1 MNADIIIHDFQISP
15 LNMKFIIICVIC
27 YNEKLSGISYFY
39 IHLNISTTYISK
51 PNIQQSFLLA
61 NTILYDFISQ
71 TKECLFFRLRQ
82 VRKI

>member
-1 MNADIIIHDFQISP
+1 MNADIIIHDFQIIP
-15 LNMKFIIICVIC
+15 LDMKFIIICLIC
-27 YNEKLSGISYFY
+27 YNERMLYFY
-39 IHLNISTTYISK
+39 IHLNGSTTYINK

>member
-27 YNEKLSGISYFY
+27 YNEISYFY
-39 IHLNISTTYISK
+39 IYLNISTTYISK

-71 TKECLFFRLRQ
+71 TKECLFFRLGQ